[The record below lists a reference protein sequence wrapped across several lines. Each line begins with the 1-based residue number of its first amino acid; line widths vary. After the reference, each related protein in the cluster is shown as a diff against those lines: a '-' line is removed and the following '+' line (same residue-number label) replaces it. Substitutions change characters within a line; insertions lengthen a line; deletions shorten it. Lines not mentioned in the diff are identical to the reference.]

1 MNSDHFVRNRIFIKR
16 LDAAPSKDLSTVRA
30 VNTHT
35 GVEGDFKRG
44 GSAKRTVILIYLIVT
59 GILLTEAFIP
69 HAEPLSPTPPKVPE
83 NVAQITTDTVTTV
96 FTTTTRSTT
105 THTSTTSTS
114 HTTTTTTYTLST
126 VTVETTTT
134 TTSLTATY
142 STTSWDRIV
151 LLTTATVTSESLF
164 YETTS
169 GTTTLIETSTI
180 FSPTMSVPT
189 TRVTSLNTTIYS
201 PTVTLTSITSL
212 RATTTVTSTLMTT
225 ATIYSPTVTTTSTS
239 TTVTTIL
246 PVGERRCAI
255 ASAAYGSELAEPVQS
270 LREFRDQRVR
280 STFAG
285 QAFMRAFDSF
295 YYSFSPTVASIMTSS
310 GLLAALGRSLV
321 YPLLCT
327 LQLSSATFV
336 VFSSAREIG
345 VVVVGMLA
353 SALFGIVYLIPIMLG
368 VCILKR
374 KGTFNRKVAALLTAT
389 PREQEQ
395 T

>member
-1 MNSDHFVRNRIFIKR
+1 MNSDHLLRNHIFIKR
-16 LDAAPSKDLSTVRA
+16 LDAAPSKGLSTVRA
-30 VNTHT
+30 VKMHT
-35 GVEGDFKRG
+35 RVEGDFKRG
-44 GSAKRTVILIYLIVT
+44 GSVKRTVILIYLIVT
-59 GILLTEAFIP
+59 GILLAEAFIP
-69 HAEPLSPTPPKVPE
+69 RAELLSPTPPKALE

-96 FTTTTRSTT
+96 LTTTTHSTT

-134 TTSLTATY
+134 TTSVTTTH
-142 STTSWDRIV
+142 STTSWNQIV
-151 LLTTATVTSESLF
+151 LLTSATVISESLF

-169 GTTTLIETSTI
+169 ATTIWIITSTI
-180 FSPTMSVPT
+180 FSPTVSVPT
-189 TRVTSLNTTIYS
+189 THVTSLNTTIHS

-212 RATTTVTSTLMTT
+212 QTTTTVTSTLMTT
-225 ATIYSPTVTTTSTS
+225 TTIYSPTVTTTSTS

-246 PVGERRCAI
+246 PVGTRRCAI

-285 QAFMRAFDSF
+285 QAFMRVFDSF
-295 YYSFSPTVASIMTSS
+295 YYSFSPTVASTITSS
-310 GLLAALGRSLV
+310 GLLVALGRWLL
-321 YPLLCT
+321 YPLLRT
-327 LQLSSATFV
+327 LQLSSATFEA
-336 VFSSAREIG
+336 FSSAREIG

-353 SALFGIVYLIPIMLG
+353 SAPFGIVYLIPIILG
-368 VCILKR
+368 VRILKR
-374 KGTFNRKVAALLTAT
+374 KSAFNRRVAAFLTAT